1 MGLQDYEAKTLPSWK
16 MPDESLF
23 YLHRISHM
31 TSRDN
36 HVTKH
41 ATPTLSEW
49 VSTDGLAAEVAGH
62 WGLSRRFEQRIS
74 SFSLPIK
81 HRSREGG
88 DIIQP

>member
-36 HVTKH
+36 HVTSM
-41 ATPTLSEW
+41 PRPPCLSESPLMALLQKW
-49 VSTDGLAAEVAGH
+49 QVTEACRGGLNRGSRPF
-62 WGLSRRFEQRIS
+62 LSPS
-74 SFSLPIK
+74 NTALG
-81 HRSREGG
+81 REGT
-88 DIIQP
+88 